1 MISII
6 AIGKPQLHYVIKAV
20 EYYQKK
26 IQKLKIPIKLY
37 YIKENSKLKQK
48 IEKFI
53 AENRPFTVIL
63 DEKGTQLTSPS
74 FSHLFQQ
81 HTEIAFII
89 GGPDGLPKNLSIKE
103 NLRLS
108 LSLMTFSHELALVI
122 LLEQIFRGLSII
134 NHIPY
139 HR

>member
-6 AIGKPQLHYVIKAV
+6 AIGKPQLHYVIEAV

-63 DEKGTQLTSPS
+63 DEKGTQLTSLS

-81 HTEIAFII
+81 HAAITFII
-89 GGPDGLPKNLSIKE
+89 GGPDGLPRNLSIKE

-122 LLEQIFRGLSII
+122 LLEQIFRSLTII